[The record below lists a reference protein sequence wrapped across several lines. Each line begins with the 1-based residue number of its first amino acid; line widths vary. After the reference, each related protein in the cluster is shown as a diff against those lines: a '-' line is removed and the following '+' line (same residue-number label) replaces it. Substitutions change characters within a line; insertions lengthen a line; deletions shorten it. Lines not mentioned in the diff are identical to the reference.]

1 MFSEFSKYGEA
12 FKNLISEVFNGSII
26 MEPVNTAFQYAT
38 KNTDDNIKLPLISFY
53 PDNTITLDKKNNAM
67 PSYQE
72 GMQFENPMNIYNEDG
87 SFKESNN
94 RLAKNAEFL
103 YIIIGYQ
110 IDVWGTNRLDTEQV
124 MQELIFWLHQN
135 QQVETKYQNV
145 PLTFTFE
152 LGNNIIDNTD
162 LVAYQNNGKLY
173 RYTYNIAIHAAILR
187 SENYFTVLH
196 PNITVEELKT
206 KN

>member
-1 MFSEFSKYGEA
+1 
-12 FKNLISEVFNGSII
+12 
-26 MEPVNTAFQYAT
+26 
-38 KNTDDNIKLPLISFY
+38 
-53 PDNTITLDKKNNAM
+53 
-67 PSYQE
+67 
-72 GMQFENPMNIYNEDG
+72 
-87 SFKESNN
+87 
-94 RLAKNAEFL
+94 
-103 YIIIGYQ
+103 
-110 IDVWGTNRLDTEQV
+110 